1 MRPLLIRPHQAR
13 IARHVGGEDRGEAA
27 DGGHVSAGEKLGLT
41 NSTPKQP
48 GGPSIA
54 IRCPALRYPG
64 RFRSV
69 HTAGVT
75 GFVLV
80 RVSVRRRTR
89 PGGHG
94 RAPGERHNDE
104 ERGKPAVP
112 AHWSLQS
119 TWSSKTISHRQER
132 EASGAR
138 LVDEGVERGI
148 DPRAASAM
156 IRPSRPP
163 ITSSR
168 RPVCPAG
175 MASTTRTRLQK
186 LSLQRT
192 HRWRRQS

>member
-1 MRPLLIRPHQAR
+1 
-13 IARHVGGEDRGEAA
+13 
-27 DGGHVSAGEKLGLT
+27 VSAGEKLGLT

-69 HTAGVT
+69 HTAGIT

-89 PGGHG
+89 PGGHR

-112 AHWSLQS
+112 TDRSLQS
-119 TWSSKTISHRQER
+119 TWSGKTISHNRNPRQVAH
-132 EASGAR
+132 ASPMRASN
-138 LVDEGVERGI
+138 EGSTPV
-148 DPRAASAM
+148 PH
-156 IRPSRPP
+156 
-163 ITSSR
+163 R
-168 RPVCPAG
+168 R
-175 MASTTRTRLQK
+175 
-186 LSLQRT
+186 
-192 HRWRRQS
+192 